1 MLRFSGK
8 KNLVR
13 VEVRLGKNR
22 FKKLIMKKKIVIIGG
37 GFAGVNLANNLAGNP
52 DFEVTLV
59 DKNNYNFFPP
69 LLYQVATG
77 FLEVSNISYPFRKL
91 LQGKPNVNFRL
102 GELQEVLPEENKIL
116 LHNGELTY
124 DYLVIATGTETNY
137 FGIEN
142 IRKNAKPMKTLSDA
156 INLRNFMLQ
165 KTEEATLA
173 TDENE
178 KRKLT
183 TIVVAGGGPT
193 GVEVAGMLAEM
204 RKNIGLKDYPELAGL
219 ESEIYLVD
227 GGKSVLA
234 PMSEASQNY
243 THESLL
249 ELGVKVKLNKQV
261 VNYENDTVTFADGE
275 TIETKVLIWAAGV
288 TGKTIAG
295 IPEES
300 YGRGRRLEVNAFNRV
315 NHTENIYA
323 IGDIALMTADQHFP
337 SGHPQVAQVAIQQ
350 GKLLAQNLKAGQ
362 LQKMPKAFAYHDKGS
377 MAIIGRK
384 KAVAD
389 LPKPKLHFNGALA
402 WFMWLFVHLVS
413 LITVPNR
420 VKTLYNWMI
429 AYFTKDQAMRLII
442 RPEENGREKPV
453 KTQGTPK
460 LKKAA

>member
-1 MLRFSGK
+1 
-8 KNLVR
+8 
-13 VEVRLGKNR
+13 
-22 FKKLIMKKKIVIIGG
+22 MKKKIVIIGG
-37 GFAGVNLANNLAGNP
+37 GFAGVNLAKNVADQPEFL
-52 DFEVTLV
+52 VTLV

-91 LQGKPNVNFRL
+91 LQGKKNLNFRM
-102 GELQEVLPEENKIL
+102 GELLQVVPDENKVVL
-116 LHNGELTY
+116 NNGELEY

-142 IRKNAKPMKTLSDA
+142 IRKNAQPMKTVNDA

-165 KTEEATLA
+165 QTEEATLA
-173 TDENE
+173 TDQTE

-204 RKNIGLKDYPELAGL
+204 RKNIGLKDYPEFAGL
-219 ESEIYLVD
+219 KSEIYLVD
-227 GGKSVLA
+227 GGPKLLA
-234 PMSEASQNY
+234 PMSPASQQY
-243 THESLL
+243 TYDSLV
-249 ELGVKVKLNKQV
+249 ELGVNVKLNKQV
-261 VNYENDTVTFADGE
+261 INYENDIVTFADGE
-275 TIETKVLIWAAGV
+275 TIETKILIWTAGV
-288 TGKTIAG
+288 TGRTIAG
-295 IPEES
+295 IPGES
-300 YGRGRRLEVNAFNRV
+300 YGRGRRLETDAFNKV
-315 NHTENIYA
+315 NLTENIFA
-323 IGDIALMTADQHFP
+323 IGDFALQTTDTNFP
-337 SGHPQVAQVAIQQ
+337 NGHPQVAQVAIQQ
-350 GKLLAQNLKAGQ
+350 SKLLAQNLKAMQEHKQ
-362 LQKMPKAFAYHDKGS
+362 LKPFAYHDKGS

-389 LPKPKLHFNGALA
+389 LPKPKLHFNGFLA

-442 RPEENGREKPV
+442 RPEINAMDNPKKTEKRPE
-453 KTQGTPK
+453 